1 MPCNIKTLSHIA
13 LIDLEGRYGLQ
24 GYCLSELIIY
34 LRDYLIQAPE
44 VDTNLI
50 NILNQM
56 IENIRNI
63 QKLNTHPNEEKVER
77 LAREF
82 QQKISTL
89 ELGHSFYLPGGWEN
103 RDKHGHGMILSFTRS
118 DNDHLEFKIYNGG
131 AGMQLHDELESL
143 TSVKYMPVKIYQLD
157 LSKATNPD
165 FTEFIKSLIQ
175 PQICHAPWRKNEFFS
190 YDEYLLYEEIHL
202 QLNIMQ
208 GLILDARKI
217 IDTQLSGSGIT
228 SGTCTQASI
237 QQFLKVY
244 FNDMIQY
251 KKFMVFYKIHAIED
265 YLTEYPAPQSI
276 VAQLINKAIINIQRI
291 IHDNDSYFLKNEQKT
306 LENRLQLLNVLESPI
321 VPTYEKIITLPM
333 PPEVLSIPDIQ
344 PKMPVY
350 QENKQISSIPSNP
363 EIEMFQALENFEY
376 FFDPRDYYLMLL
388 DGNRNFIKQGF
399 QKFLDLPFITVAQFQ
414 GLERSYFDD
423 YTQNQLL
430 IMIENLSLITQRL
443 YQNFHPI
450 KGSLEEIVFQ
460 GTLLTLTDY
469 IAQKLKIQDKTIS
482 ILLKHV
488 QAHYQKNPQIFS
500 IDPRINSR
508 LNTIMEIYKP
518 QLLDFSKENALTSWD
533 SPSQDIE
540 NFIHDAKKCNLP
552 ENAWGIQQLYRNFE
566 MLADYRNKLSS
577 HKLLNDLY
585 QSSNSPLST
594 KIEKFNLQA
603 LSVLVNDIIPNI
615 STQLITPGPQYQK
628 KVSLEALLADVQ
640 HRAFVSANALYL
652 SEPIERLRKE
662 LLDYLCMLETLNKHR
677 DSGRQSYWLYDLN
690 KQDPV
695 VVKLEKVI
703 SREATFN
710 TMKWIQKHLKDPE
723 VQKNIQLYMI
733 FICAYLAIKKNRYQ
747 AYINSSD
754 LINQINEFLNQYE
767 IYHQN
772 ILFLRENQ
780 LLNTVQSL
788 LLEKQIDTNI
798 TLTFSKSE
806 NKSQPPTLIL
816 NTDDILQLQLSTLNQ
831 NFLESCTRYQVPLL
845 RILPLLQKV
854 NSKINDYSKK
864 NIYKNFYSELSNGSS
879 NQIECSQQSNVI
891 KMLRYIDLANEFKII
906 LLLEYFSQPEL
917 LYLLQNDEEYQEYFL
932 LRLFNSYALDSS
944 LEHHPQILIKSLEKI
959 CNKSYLLNGQS
970 WNEKNDFLLRIKSH
984 LLCYAYL
991 KNPDIFA
998 SNLRKLEI
1006 ELQTLPVNANRQ
1018 YCEFLILSSQFLQRE
1033 PIDLEQFNS
1042 ININLNK
1049 EKFTQKLNEVESALL
1064 ENQVNN
1070 LQHCIRTHHPQHES
1084 FIVYSPSYTVFRTI
1098 DKYLN
1103 NDMLKLFHLNNDTL
1117 TIEKENQVIEVLSTP
1132 SYFIHMS
1139 EGQIQS
1145 IEKDGKIWI
1154 NNDVLTH
1161 LPKIFEK
1168 DKILIWQDK
1177 DHREKIIL
1185 ERNDKAFLKITPNGL
1200 YSLEEIPGKL
1210 AYGESDIKLSS
1221 FEDLSYILSFQYE
1234 DGSSLSILERYDIA
1248 FKKDTLG
1255 QICFLNA
1262 PDFHLIDNIY
1272 SPFSSEVAC
1281 LMLVSENHK
1290 QLCLV
1295 PFHKFYFDFV
1305 APQSISL
1312 GQYQPIIHDIHLRL
1326 NENDKNNKQSYV
1338 IFDIE
1343 DGVPKP
1349 RNTQDSLYL
1358 CYIFMATRQYKK
1370 ANKLLKKMI
1379 KENSFTASSEEM
1391 TRWRWIIDD
1400 CPVYTTKFK
1409 EIDTLNHQ
1417 YYVNQKSGEE
1427 LACRLRTIILMGL
1440 WYQQGHPIDTQLINK
1455 FSHDYFK
1462 YQILSR
1468 ELMPEYILSFQEKRA
1483 YFLLNPKTSWSSTTH
1498 DKVQSQIFQ
1507 LQRLKEASDNEDLR
1521 KDLDQRIKNL
1531 EKVYPLYS
1539 TFEVNTTPIQLRG
1552 ISDKL
1557 PQDKIDL
1564 ITTSNVQLHQRISTN
1579 EIKNHF
1585 PSLMKYFMGEPSV
1598 RDVELLKVLI
1608 LQSNKKD
1615 RDTRYALL
1623 LLLYLMYKQK
1633 NHFSYDKLDQHSTF
1647 NHLWDLF
1654 SQIENIKI
1662 EIPQGLRTRWKNT
1675 TTPLI
1680 SNQKILEEL
1689 SPIILKNQKI
1699 EILQEFSSLFSNE
1712 NIEDY
1717 LQGCLQLENQ
1727 WQAILDRA
1735 NALNSK
1741 EKRKAYLTGKFQKLG
1756 KKDLLNCYIQEN
1768 INIYMITCMMTS
1780 NEANM
1785 LHLAI
1790 HQALYHE
1797 LEKQWL
1803 DHYLKLHQ
1811 NIPVDPVAIAEHRL
1825 KKPSQNFAPPLMH
1838 LQYNLDILLRPE
1850 QVQVIQKAINPESPQ
1865 YQLISLPMGSGK
1877 TKVLLPCLA
1886 NYFANGQ
1893 YLSIVEVPVAL
1904 LQSTYQDFKAST
1916 LAHFNKTVYLLTFE
1930 RWTNVNPDALKRL
1943 FEHLENVIIEKN
1955 IIMTSP
1961 DTIQSLIL
1969 QYIELMLLD
1978 PQRYQEETKYLN
1990 QIISIIQNRTIAIM
2004 DEAHHTL
2011 SPQTMHNFSLGIKQ
2025 TTPRQ
2030 HIKFLLDF
2038 YRYIHS
2044 KDLTKSAEI
2053 LMTML
2058 SDENSPLMHN
2068 IRKQIHPHL
2077 QAYFNNNSEACR
2089 YIDQFAKA
2097 DEKELLAFYRLQL
2110 ISQTK
2115 DRDCLFDNIKQL
2127 KLFVDYGPSKIQ
2139 DSALDANIAIPY
2151 ETNNTPLEH
2160 SEFSYHW
2167 ITLNCT
2173 IQMLFHNGIKEDL
2186 FKAILEISMRDE
2198 ALQRKLNVIFLKL
2211 SINVKFLTLENKD
2224 QVHDIFLNLISD
2236 KQLYQSFCYL
2246 SLEECLLPR
2255 IEVDTKTLSQ
2265 NSYQLLHSHH
2275 RVLAVTGTPGEA
2287 LYYANDLSVDNQLTK
2302 GSHERLIKLLEEK
2315 QTPLLRCDD
2324 KTPHGLLSLMQEN
2337 GHIREHFSA
2346 IIDINA
2352 HFTGIN
2358 NEDVAHA
2365 IVDFLVKQQSNKTHV
2380 LFFNIKNEL
2389 CALSTRPTRNIQVIG
2404 GTTPAQIQKVVRDI
2418 QAEQYFVYYDQS
2430 HFFGVDILLEKN
2442 AFALVLTDDE
2452 HDFSQGCTRLRGL
2465 EKEQYLS
2472 FVVPSKTKAY
2482 NLQELDLAVKKYQ
2495 QKKLQQNIIEL
2506 TINQCK
2512 EIIYQNIWRKVQQD
2526 SHSFPKATPFL
2537 VSEKPMTSLYE
2548 NYGIPLENIN
2558 TNDFLINYQ
2567 TALLRQYAATFG
2579 NEDLPHLQEKM
2590 EQIIKAVPH
2599 EIFPPQYPQKPQP
2612 SRNERNTNLSI
2623 EQKKS
2628 LQIDHAHLKEQE
2640 HIHQASIKLNP
2651 LPMEI
2656 SKNSKPLNVWLETD
2670 IFSNHLKASQ
2680 AFMETYEGQSLENLQ
2695 ALKPI
2700 LMIEFYIIK
2709 PEKLEAKLICIEEYQ
2724 KPQDQN
2730 QWYTTIS
2737 GEILSGD
2744 ANTKWLESAEF
2755 KSLLEQVQFYH
2766 GHLSLLEEN
2775 SEHLKWLSLNTQEKI
2790 NYYKNHLMRLRQTK
2804 EYIVDDLH
2812 SMIQTSTKLDLIQT
2826 MIKDESL
2833 KIHLTEVARHMESG
2847 EHWDEWQS
2855 KGWADYPLRIILLLS
2870 INSYPSPKNQY
2881 SIFSIFKTKVMSDK
2895 DILDIINNPLPLS
2908 TEELN
2913 IINQYI
2919 HSKDPTFH
2927 QFLNFTF
2934 PFVKIQDYFQYLN
2947 ELLSR
2952 EPVKKNNQNDQM
2964 YT

>member
-13 LIDLEGRYGLQ
+13 LIDLEGRHGLQ

-50 NILNQM
+50 NILNQL
-56 IENIRNI
+56 IENIQNI
-63 QKLNTHPNEEKVER
+63 QKLNTHPNEEKLER

-103 RDKHGHGMILSFTRS
+103 RDMHGHGMILSFTRS

-131 AGMQLHDELESL
+131 GGMQLHDELESL

-157 LSKATNPD
+157 LSKAKTLD

-208 GLILDARKI
+208 GLILDSRKI

-251 KKFMVFYKIHAIED
+251 KKFMVLYKIYTIED
-265 YLTEYPAPQSI
+265 YLTEYPEPKPI
-276 VAQLINKAIINIQRI
+276 VAQLINKAIMNIQRI
-291 IHDNDSYFLKNEQKT
+291 IHDNDSLFLENEQQT
-306 LENRLQLLNVLESPI
+306 LSNRLQLLDVSAPLPSPAN
-321 VPTYEKIITLPM
+321 ERIIILPM

-350 QENKQISSIPSNP
+350 QEKKQIISIPSNP
-363 EIEMFQALENFEY
+363 EIEMVQALENFED
-376 FFDPRDYYLMLL
+376 FLDPIDAYLMLFE
-388 DGNRNFIKQGF
+388 GNRNFNEQLF

-414 GLERSYFDD
+414 GMERSYFDD

-430 IMIENLSLITQRL
+430 IMMENLSIITQRL
-443 YQNFHPI
+443 YQNFHFD
-450 KGSLEEIVFQ
+450 KGSLEKIVFQ

-469 IAQKLKIQDKTIS
+469 IAQKIGIQDKTIS
-482 ILLKHV
+482 MLLKHV

-500 IDPRINSR
+500 MDARINSR
-508 LNTIMEIYKP
+508 LDTIMQIYKP
-518 QLLDFSKENALTSWD
+518 QLLDFSKENALKPRFY
-533 SPSQDIE
+533 PSQDIE
-540 NFIHDAKKCNLP
+540 NFIQDVKNSNLP

-566 MLADYRNKLSS
+566 MLADYRKKLES
-577 HKLLNDLY
+577 HPLLNDLY
-585 QSSNSPLST
+585 QSSNSPLNT

-615 STQLITPGPQYQK
+615 STQLIIPGHFALYENK
-628 KVSLEALLADVQ
+628 ETLEALLADVQ
-640 HRAFVSANALYL
+640 DKASVSANALYL
-652 SEPIERLRKE
+652 SDPIKQLREE
-662 LLDYLCMLETLNKHR
+662 LLDYLLMLETLKNHTEF
-677 DSGRQSYWLYDLN
+677 GNQSYSLYDLN
-690 KQDPV
+690 IDDPV
-695 VVKLEKVI
+695 VVKLKKTI
-703 SREATFN
+703 LREAEFN
-710 TMKWIQKHLKDPE
+710 TMKWIRKNLKDPK
-723 VQKNIQLYMI
+723 VQNNIQLYMM
-733 FICAYLAIKKNRYQ
+733 FICAYINRKTHALHYSITGSELIK
-747 AYINSSD
+747 
-754 LINQINEFLNQYE
+754 QINHFLKNYE

-772 ILFLRENQ
+772 ILFLREHQ
-780 LLNTVQSL
+780 LLDIVQNL

-806 NKSQPPTLIL
+806 NKQQPLTLFL
-816 NTDDILQLQLSTLNQ
+816 NTDDFLQLQLSTINQ
-831 NFLESCTRYQVPLL
+831 NFLLKLPIYQVPLL
-845 RILPLLQKV
+845 RRIPLLQKV
-854 NSKINDYSKK
+854 NSGSDILSK
-864 NIYKNFYSELSNGSS
+864 NSEIRKTSS

-891 KMLRYIDLANEFKII
+891 KMLRYIDLADEFKII
-906 LLLEYFSQPEL
+906 LLLEYFSQPKL

-932 LRLFNSYALDSS
+932 LRLFNSYALDST

-959 CNKSYLLNGQS
+959 CNTSYLLSGQS
-970 WNEKNDFLLRIKSH
+970 WNEKNDFILRMKCY

-991 KNPDIFA
+991 KNPDTFA
-998 SNLRKLEI
+998 NNLSKLKI
-1006 ELQTLPVNANRQ
+1006 ELQALPINTNRQ
-1018 YCEFLILSSQFLQRE
+1018 YCEFLMLSSQFLQRE
-1033 PIDLEQFNS
+1033 SIDLEQFNS

-1084 FIVYSPSYTVFRTI
+1084 FIVYSPSYAGYRTI

-1103 NDMLKLFHLNNDTL
+1103 KDMLKLFHLNNDTL
-1117 TIEKENQVIEVLSTP
+1117 IIEKENQVIEVLSTP

-1154 NNDVLTH
+1154 NNDVLAH

-1177 DHREKIIL
+1177 EHREQIIL
-1185 ERNDKAFLKITPNGL
+1185 EKNDKPFLKITPNGL
-1200 YSLEEIPGKL
+1200 YSLEDIPGKL
-1210 AYGESDIKLSS
+1210 AYGELDIKLSS
-1221 FEDLSYILSFQYE
+1221 FEDLSYVLSYQYE
-1234 DGSSLSILERYDIA
+1234 DGSSLSILERYDII

-1255 QICFLNA
+1255 KIFFLN
-1262 PDFHLIDNIY
+1262 DSSFHLIDNIY
-1272 SPFSSEVAC
+1272 SPFTSEVAC
-1281 LMLVSENHK
+1281 LMLASEN
-1290 QLCLV
+1290 QEQICLV
-1295 PFHKFYFDFV
+1295 PLQKFYFQFI
-1305 APQSISL
+1305 APQLIPL

-1326 NENDKNNKQSYV
+1326 NENDKNHKQSYV

-1343 DGVPKP
+1343 DGVPRP
-1349 RNTQDSLYL
+1349 RNTQDALYL
-1358 CYIFMATRQYKK
+1358 CYIFMATRQYQK
-1370 ANKLLKKMI
+1370 ANQLLKNMI
-1379 KENSFTASSEEM
+1379 KENSFTASSEEV
-1391 TRWRWIIDD
+1391 TRWDWIINH
-1400 CPVYTTKFK
+1400 CPVYSTKFK
-1409 EIDTLNHQ
+1409 EINTLNHQ
-1417 YYVNQKSGEE
+1417 YYVDQKSGEE

-1455 FSHDYFK
+1455 FSNDYFK

-1521 KDLDQRIKNL
+1521 KDIDQRIENL
-1531 EKVYPLYS
+1531 EKVYPISS
-1539 TFEVNTTPIQLRG
+1539 TFEVNTTPIQIKG

-1564 ITTSNVQLHQRISTN
+1564 IITSEVQLHQKFSAN

-1585 PSLMKYFMGEPSV
+1585 PSLMKYFMGDPSV

-1608 LQSNKKD
+1608 LQTKKKD
-1615 RDTRYALL
+1615 HDTRYALL

-1633 NHFSYDKLDQHSTF
+1633 NHFSYDKLDINTTF
-1647 NHLWDLF
+1647 NRLWSLF
-1654 SQIENIKI
+1654 SQVETI
-1662 EIPQGLRTRWKNT
+1662 EIEVPQGLRTRWRNT
-1675 TTPLI
+1675 DTPLI
-1680 SNQKILEEL
+1680 SNQEILEEL
-1689 SPIILKNQKI
+1689 SPVILKNQKI
-1699 EILQEFSSLFSNE
+1699 EILQEFPSLFSDE

-1717 LQGCLQLENQ
+1717 LQLENQ

-1756 KKDLLNCYIQEN
+1756 KRDLLNCYIQEN
-1768 INIYMITCMMTS
+1768 INIYMSTCMMTS
-1780 NEANM
+1780 EEANM

-1803 DHYLKLHQ
+1803 DHYLKLRQ
-1811 NIPVDPVAIAEHRL
+1811 NIPVDTVAIAEHRL
-1825 KKPSQNFAPPLMH
+1825 KKPSQNLAPPLMH

-1850 QVQVIQKAINPESPQ
+1850 QVQVIQSAINPQSPQ

-1877 TKVLLPCLA
+1877 TKILLPCLA

-1893 YLSIVEVPVAL
+1893 CLSMIEVPVAL
-1904 LQSTYQDFKAST
+1904 LQSSYQDFKASA

-2011 SPQTMHNFSLGIKQ
+2011 SPQTIHNFSLGIKQ
-2025 TTPRQ
+2025 SAPRQ

-2044 KDLTKSAEI
+2044 KDLTKSSEI
-2053 LMTML
+2053 LMAML
-2058 SDENSPLMHN
+2058 SDESSPLMHN

-2077 QAYFNNNSEACR
+2077 EAYFNNNSEACR
-2089 YIDQFAKA
+2089 MIDQFAKA

-2115 DRDCLFDNIKQL
+2115 DRDCLFDNMKQL

-2139 DSALDANIAIPY
+2139 DSALDTNIAIPY

-2167 ITLNCT
+2167 ITLHCT
-2173 IQMLFHNGIKEDL
+2173 IQMLFQNIMNEDL

-2211 SINVKFLTLENKD
+2211 SINVKFLTLENKA
-2224 QVHDIFLNLISD
+2224 QVHELFLNLISD
-2236 KQLYQSFCYL
+2236 KQLYQNFCYL
-2246 SLEECLLPR
+2246 TLEECLLPR
-2255 IEVDTKTLSQ
+2255 IEVDTKSLSQ

-2275 RVLAVTGTPGEA
+2275 RVLAVTGTPEEA
-2287 LYYANDLSVDNQLTK
+2287 LYYANDLRIDNQLTK

-2315 QTPLLRCDD
+2315 ETPLLRCDD
-2324 KTPHGLLSLMQEN
+2324 KTPYGLLSLMQEHGN
-2337 GHIREHFSA
+2337 IRKNFSA

-2389 CALSTRPTRNIQVIG
+2389 CAISIRPTRNIQVIG

-2430 HFFGVDILLEKN
+2430 HAFGVDILLEKN

-2465 EKEQYLS
+2465 EKEQCLS
-2472 FVVPSKTKAY
+2472 LVIPTNIKAK
-2482 NLQELDLAVKKYQ
+2482 NIRELDSSIKRHQ
-2495 QKKLQQNIIEL
+2495 QKKLQQSIVEL
-2506 TINQCK
+2506 TMNQCK
-2512 EIIYQNIWRKVQQD
+2512 EIIYQKVWRKVQQD
-2526 SHSFPKATPFL
+2526 SHSFPKAKPFL
-2537 VSEKPMTSLYE
+2537 VSEKPITSLYE
-2548 NYGIPLENIN
+2548 TYGIPLENIN

-2567 TALLRQYAATFG
+2567 TSLLRQYAAIFG
-2579 NEDLPHLQEKM
+2579 DKDLPHLQEKM
-2590 EQIIKAVPH
+2590 KQIIKAVPH

-2612 SRNERNTNLSI
+2612 SMDERNTNLSI

-2628 LQIDHAHLKEQE
+2628 LQIDHAHSKEQE

-2656 SKNSKPLNVWLETD
+2656 SKNSKPLNVWLETH

-2680 AFMETYEGQSLENLQ
+2680 AFIETYDGQSLENLQ
-2695 ALKPI
+2695 ALKPV
-2700 LMIEFYIIK
+2700 LMIEFYIIN
-2709 PEKLEAKLICIEEYQ
+2709 PEKLEARLMCIEEYQ

-2730 QWYTTIS
+2730 HWYTTIS
-2737 GEILSGD
+2737 GEILSGN
-2744 ANTKWLESAEF
+2744 ANTKWLESTEYR
-2755 KSLLEQVQFYH
+2755 SILEQAQFYN

-2775 SEHLKWLSLNTQEKI
+2775 SENLKWLSLNTQEKI

-2804 EYIVDDLH
+2804 EYIVDDLL
-2812 SMIQTSTKLDLIQT
+2812 SMIKISPKLDLIQT
-2826 MIKDESL
+2826 MIQDESL
-2833 KIHLTEVARHMESG
+2833 KINLIEIARQMESG

-2855 KGWADYPLRIILLLS
+2855 KGWEDYPLRIILLLS

-2881 SIFSIFKTKVMSDK
+2881 SIFSIFKTKVIPDK
-2895 DILDIINNPLPLS
+2895 DILDIINNPCPLS

-2919 HSKDPTFH
+2919 HSKDQIFKE
-2927 QFLNFTF
+2927 FLDNQLLKSIL
-2934 PFVKIQDYFQYLN
+2934 PFKDTQDYFQYLN

-2952 EPVKKNNQNDQM
+2952 EPVKKKQP
-2964 YT
+2964 T